1 MAEEAAGVVGLAG
14 AAVVATTLLGQ
25 LYDYEINISLPHTPP
40 NKECAIGDNNLT

>member
-1 MAEEAAGVVGLAG
+1 MAEEAARVAMAG

-25 LYDYEINISLPHTPP
+25 LYDYEININLPHTPP